1 MKKKI
6 VIGICIAIILILG
19 ITVIAVK
26 SIIELI
32 VPDDWNQELGMI
44 VTDEGKK
51 IPLPKGFEKLDITNK
66 INEGIVIED
75 ESGNQFVWVPVYEE
89 LTRSDFGK
97 TDTPLG
103 KGIKVSYEK
112 EEGAYWEDTDNE
124 EYIKMAKSVEKYKG
138 FYVGRYEASYVSGE
152 TEEDYIP
159 ASKES
164 TSNSLRRIKKEPGML
179 WNFVTHNEA
188 VAACKNMYK
197 NNSTIQGFL
206 MYGGNWDTILQ
217 WYLDTGVKV
226 LEEIASDSSTW
237 GHHRESGF
245 ANPGEIE
252 LGNSGQYEETKVNNI
267 YDLAGNLWEFTQEK
281 FGDTDNTVHRGGG
294 FRDWDSDNPEAILKY
309 PVCHRGGTFR
319 KDQPKDSAGFRVS
332 LYIK

>member
-6 VIGICIAIILILG
+6 IIGICIIILLVL
-19 ITVIAVK
+19 VIVAYAVQ
-26 SIIELI
+26 LLR

-51 IPLPKGFEKLDITNK
+51 IPLPKGFKKLDITNK

-75 ESGNQFVWVPVYEE
+75 ESGNQFVWVPVYEG
-89 LTRSDFGK
+89 LIRSNFGSKTLLGTDF
-97 TDTPLG
+97 L
-103 KGIKVSYEK
+103 IKDGPED
-112 EEGAYWEDTDNE
+112 EMAYWEDTDNE

-159 ASKES
+159 ASKKS

-188 VAACKNMYK
+188 VVACKNMYK
-197 NNSTIQGFL
+197 DNSTIQGFL

-217 WYLDTGVKV
+217 WYLDTEAKV
-226 LEEIASDSSTW
+226 LEEITKNSNSW
-237 GHHRESGF
+237 GNRKESVFSYPGVAIL
-245 ANPGEIE
+245 ANT
-252 LGNSGQYEETKVNNI
+252 GQFEETKVNNI
-267 YDLAGNLWEFTQEK
+267 YDLAGNLWEFTQERY
-281 FGDTDNTVHRGGG
+281 GETNNTVVRGAG
-294 FRDWDSDNPEAILKY
+294 FRDEDPNDSEKVLEYTASY
-309 PVCHRGGTFR
+309 RGGTFR
-319 KDQPKDSAGFRVS
+319 KDQPKDSFGFRVS